1 MFDQKGDEPNK
12 SVKVMVALGPDNG
25 RAGGGVL
32 LFSLSAVTDLHAHLC
47 AQPEE
52 ASDEVVGLQDA
63 LLVHLYKNN
72 AGVNEVMQANSS
84 LEKPSWGLETC

>member
-1 MFDQKGDEPNK
+1 
-12 SVKVMVALGPDNG
+12 MVALCPDDG

-32 LFSLSAVTDLHAHLC
+32 LFGLSAVTDLHAHLC

-63 LLVHLYKNN
+63 LLVHL
-72 AGVNEVMQANSS
+72 
-84 LEKPSWGLETC
+84 

>member
-1 MFDQKGDEPNK
+1 
-12 SVKVMVALGPDNG
+12 MVALCPDDG

-32 LFSLSAVTDLHAHLC
+32 LFGLSAVTDLHAHLS

-63 LLVHLYKNN
+63 LLVHL
-72 AGVNEVMQANSS
+72 
-84 LEKPSWGLETC
+84 